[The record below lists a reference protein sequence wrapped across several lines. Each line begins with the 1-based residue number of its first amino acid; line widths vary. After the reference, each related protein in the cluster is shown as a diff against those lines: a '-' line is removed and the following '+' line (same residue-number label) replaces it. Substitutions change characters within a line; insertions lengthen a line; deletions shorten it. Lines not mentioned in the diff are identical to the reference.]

1 MKHEDLPSLQ
11 ELDQAINKA
20 QSVQAGNNEQKK
32 EETSAGSIIRV
43 LSEIVAGTGV
53 GGFIGYQ
60 IDSYFGILPAFTTV
74 LGLLGFVGSMVN
86 IYHAMNKKI

>member
-11 ELDQAINKA
+11 ELDKAIDKA
-20 QSVQAGNNEQKK
+20 KSVQTGNTAQQK
-32 EETSAGSIIRV
+32 EETSAGSVIRV

-60 IDSYFGILPAFTTV
+60 VDSYFDILPAFTAI

-86 IYHAMNKKI
+86 IYHTMNKKI